1 MNIHFFGQK
10 TAVALATLGTVLLLT
25 LPSSAADDAMFFAG
39 GGYGPTPELAVQRA
53 IEDGEIS
60 ASAYQLHTCEV
71 VGEPEVFLQNNIYR
85 GNYYTAEA
93 TVSCTP

>member
-1 MNIHFFGQK
+1 VNIRFLAQRN
-10 TAVALATLGTVLLLT
+10 AAALAIVVTALFPALT
-25 LPSSAADDAMFFAG
+25 SWAADDAMLFTG
-39 GGYGPTPELAVQRA
+39 GGYGPTPELAIQAA
-53 IEDGEIS
+53 IGDGETS
-60 ASAYQLHTCEV
+60 ASAYQLYTCEV